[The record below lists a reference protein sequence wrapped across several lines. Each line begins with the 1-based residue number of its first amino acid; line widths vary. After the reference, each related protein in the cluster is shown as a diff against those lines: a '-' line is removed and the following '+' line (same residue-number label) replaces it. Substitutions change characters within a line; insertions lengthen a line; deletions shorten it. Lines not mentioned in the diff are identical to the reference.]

1 MEEEK
6 SPIEFYTKEEIEKI
20 INDKVRLYYADT
32 GVEEVIVRE
41 EDIADFIMKV
51 DEIYQDTENL
61 KFIKVGAKTF
71 EPSLT
76 TYGCYLNKADPE
88 LRDKIIDRLTTLQ
101 TTDTPIKDFKIIDE
115 DDYEK
120 VESYLD
126 VRDKTKSENDLNITD
141 KEAR

>member
-20 INDKVRLYYADT
+20 INDKVPLYYADT
-32 GVEEVIVRE
+32 G
-41 EDIADFIMKV
+41 MKV
-51 DEIYQDTENL
+51 DEIYQDTENM
-61 KFIKVGAKTF
+61 KFIKVGAETY

-76 TYGCYLNKADPE
+76 TYGCYLNKANPE

-115 DDYEK
+115 DDYDK
-120 VESYLD
+120 VESYLG
-126 VRDKTKSENDLNITD
+126 VRDKNKSENDLNITD

>member
-20 INDKVRLYYADT
+20 INDKVPLYYADT
-32 GVEEVIVRE
+32 GVEEVIVKE
-41 EDIADFIMKV
+41 EDIPDFIMKV
-51 DEIYQDTENL
+51 DEIYQDTANM
-61 KFIKVGAKTF
+61 KFIKVEGETF

-76 TYGCYLNKADPE
+76 TYGCYLNKANPE

-115 DDYEK
+115 NDYEK
-120 VESYLD
+120 VESYLG
-126 VRDKTKSENDLNITD
+126 VGDKTKPDIDLNLTN

>member
-20 INDKVRLYYADT
+20 INDKVPLYYADT

-51 DEIYQDTENL
+51 DEIYQDTENM
-61 KFIKVGAKTF
+61 KFIKVGAETY

-76 TYGCYLNKADPE
+76 TYG

-115 DDYEK
+115 DDYDK
-120 VESYLD
+120 VESYLG
-126 VRDKTKSENDLNITD
+126 VRDKNKSENDLNITD

>member
-20 INDKVRLYYADT
+20 INDKVPLYYADT
-32 GVEEVIVRE
+32 GVEEVIVKE
-41 EDIADFIMKV
+41 EDIPDFIMKV
-51 DEIYQDTENL
+51 DKIYQGTANM
-61 KFIKVGAKTF
+61 KFIKVGEEIF

-76 TYGCYLNKADPE
+76 TYGCYLNKANPV

-115 DDYEK
+115 NDYDK
-120 VESYLD
+120 VESYLG
-126 VRDKTKSENDLNITD
+126 VGDKTKTDIDLNLTN